1 MEEIGGGLSQ
11 IFRQR
16 LFKLKLHFV
25 WNLFAYLIT
34 FFLILPA
41 IAAELC
47 VEGKEQLREDYQIMQ
62 ADGGLGTR
70 MEYSRALKFN
80 SALGFE
86 VDNNLMRLLEFFET
100 MCKKESPNKP
110 DFELYGEIQKRI
122 DKGRDFYNANMDKT
136 TADQFL
142 SELEAFNSDLDEF
155 LQNLLAYYE

>member
-1 MEEIGGGLSQ
+1 LSQ
-11 IFRQR
+11 IFRKR
-16 LFKLKLHFV
+16 LFNLKFHIV
-25 WNLFAYLIT
+25 WNFFVYLIT
-34 FFLILPA
+34 IVFVFPA

-47 VEGKEQLREDYQIMQ
+47 VEGKDQLREDYQIMQ
-62 ADGGLGTR
+62 VDGGLGTR
-70 MEYSRALKFN
+70 MGYSGVLKFK
-80 SALGFE
+80 SALGLE
-86 VDNNLMRLLEFFET
+86 VDNNLMRLVEFFET

-136 TADQFL
+136 TPDQFL